1 MVVWSGLTTTE
12 VQRRIESGAVADARG
27 NLTVLGCSPSWQN
40 VDEAC
45 SAYLVDVPGTR
56 LLVDCGNGAF
66 AKLREHV
73 DYLTVDAIAITHTHG
88 DHMLDLLPFAYA
100 LLYSPRA
107 LKGESRRPRLLL
119 PPGATDRMRQIFDL
133 IDRAELLDLAYDVE
147 EYAADVPV
155 QIGSLTVDFTPVP
168 HFVPTHAVRVK
179 TESGGSLVFGADHR
193 PNQRII
199 DFATGADVLMIEATL
214 LSPEEG
220 VRGHI
225 TSVEA
230 AEIAKAADVGQLVL
244 THMSDEL
251 PREQLVAQA
260 AGIFPSTTLAVPGAV
275 YTF

>member
-1 MVVWSGLTTTE
+1 
-12 VQRRIESGAVADARG
+12 VADARG

-40 VDEAC
+40 VGEAC
-45 SAYLVDVPGTR
+45 SAYLVDAPGTR
-56 LLVDCGNGAF
+56 LLIDCGNGAF
-66 AKLREHV
+66 AKLREHC
-73 DYLTVDAIAITHTHG
+73 DYLSVDAIAITHTHG

-107 LKGESRRPRLLL
+107 LKGQSRRPRLLL
-119 PPGATDRMRQIFDL
+119 PPGAADRIRKIFDL

-147 EYAADVPV
+147 EYTAGVPASV
-155 QIGSLTVDFTPVP
+155 GSLTVDFAPVP
-168 HFVPTHAVRVK
+168 HFVPTHAIRVQ
-179 TESGGSLVFGADHR
+179 TEGGGTLVYGADHR

-199 DFATGADVLMIEATL
+199 DFASGADVLIVEATL

-230 AEIAKAADVGQLVL
+230 AEIAQNAGVGQLVL

-260 AGIFPSTTLAVPGAV
+260 AALFPDTVAAVPGAT
-275 YTF
+275 YAF